1 MKIIQSLLI
10 VLLFSITA
18 NAQVEKDTV
27 KMGYVLK
34 ETDTISEPIELP
46 AVIIQNAKLS
56 AEDKKAFQLLQNRV
70 YKVYPYA
77 KIASERLTLLNKN
90 MDALKTNREKKK
102 YFKIVEN
109 YMENEFEA
117 QLKKLSRKQGQILV
131 KLVHRQTG
139 RTTFDLI
146 KDLKSGWTAF
156 WYNNTGKVFDVDI
169 KRKYQPFQDNE
180 DYLIETI
187 LERAFIRGRLVRQE
201 PANPVSLDELDEFWA
216 KKAEELANKK

>member
-10 VLLFSITA
+10 VLLFSIAA
-18 NAQVEKDTV
+18 NAQVEKDTT

-34 ETDTISEPIELP
+34 DTDTISEPIELP
-46 AVIIQNAKLS
+46 EVIIQNAKLS

-77 KIASERLTLLNKN
+77 KIASERLTMLNKN
-90 MDALKTNREKKK
+90 MAGLKTNKEKKK

-131 KLVHRQTG
+131 KLVNRQTG
-139 RTTFDLI
+139 QTTFDLI
-146 KDLKSGWTAF
+146 KNLKSGWTAF
-156 WYNNTGKVFDVDI
+156 WYNNTGKVFDIDI
-169 KRKYQPFQDNE
+169 KRKYQPYQDNE

-187 LERAFIRGRLVRQE
+187 LERAFVRGRLIRQA
-201 PANPVSLDELDEFWA
+201 PTNPVDLDDLDEYWSKKAATLEA
-216 KKAEELANKK
+216 KK